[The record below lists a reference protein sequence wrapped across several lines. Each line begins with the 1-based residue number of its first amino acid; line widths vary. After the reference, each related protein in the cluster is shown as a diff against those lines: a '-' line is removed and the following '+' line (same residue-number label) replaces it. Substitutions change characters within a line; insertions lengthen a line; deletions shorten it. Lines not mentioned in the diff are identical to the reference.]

1 MPCSTPSF
9 YTGVALL
16 FQLVL
21 GMLIALLLDSDRKGY
36 GILRAMMTLPL
47 VIPPAVTAMMFLL
60 MLNGSFGVLSR
71 GIIELGL
78 LPPGFS
84 ILGNASTAMA
94 GVLLAEIWQWTPFM
108 VLIMLAGLRS
118 LPKEP
123 FEAAAIDGAN
133 AFQVFFKLTLPM
145 MSKVIAI
152 AVLIRGI
159 DLFRIFD
166 YVKVMTDSGPG
177 TATETLTSYAGRIYF
192 GNADFPYAS
201 TIALLTLDPRHHR
214 LDALHEDLQGEALM
228 ELSRPWQILRDIV
241 AVLVTGLFMFPI
253 LWWALT
259 SIKPISAIFDKD
271 RVVFFDFVPTW
282 INYGVTM
289 LGMSRSQLAI
299 DQGIGMGVGGAE
311 AYDSRQLDPRFD
323 HRLGRLHGGDHG
335 DRGARR
341 LCAVAH
347 GLPRPRDLSQLG
359 SRASVSCRPSPSSF
373 RW

>member
-1 MPCSTPSF
+1 MSAADVSFTPRHAWLPRWLTSEHPLPWLFPAISLMTVLGLYPLF
-9 YTGVALL
+9 YAIWLSLERKHPVTRKLTFRPDYNWGKLLGDERVLNALLNTLIYTSVALL

-36 GILRAMMTLPL
+36 GLLRALMTLPL

-71 GIIELGL
+71 GIIATGL
-78 LPPGFS
+78 LPVGFS
-84 ILGNASTAMA
+84 ILGDSHTAMA

-123 FEAAAIDGAN
+123 FEAAAIDGAT
-133 AFQVFFKLTLPM
+133 AVQAFFKLTLPM

-159 DLFRIFD
+159 DLFRAFD

-201 TIALLTLDPRHHR
+201 SIAILTLV
-214 LDALHEDLQGEALM
+214 
-228 ELSRPWQILRDIV
+228 IVIIV
-241 AVLVTGLFMFPI
+241 ATLFM
-253 LWWALT
+253 
-259 SIKPISAIFDKD
+259 KIFK
-271 RVVFFDFVPTW
+271 VK
-282 INYGVTM
+282 
-289 LGMSRSQLAI
+289 L
-299 DQGIGMGVGGAE
+299 
-311 AYDSRQLDPRFD
+311 
-323 HRLGRLHGGDHG
+323 
-335 DRGARR
+335 
-341 LCAVAH
+341 
-347 GLPRPRDLSQLG
+347 
-359 SRASVSCRPSPSSF
+359 
-373 RW
+373 

>member
-1 MPCSTPSF
+1 MVVFGIFPLYKAIETSLYKRNAATRKMIFDPTHNWSKVFLDERVWNALLNTLF

-123 FEAAAIDGAN
+123 FEAAAIDGAS

-159 DLFRIFD
+159 DLLRAFD

-201 TIALLTLDPRHHR
+201 TIALLTL
-214 LDALHEDLQGEALM
+214 
-228 ELSRPWQILRDIV
+228 
-241 AVLVTGLFMFPI
+241 VLVIMVSTLFMR
-253 LWWALT
+253 
-259 SIKPISAIFDKD
+259 IFK
-271 RVVFFDFVPTW
+271 VK
-282 INYGVTM
+282 
-289 LGMSRSQLAI
+289 L
-299 DQGIGMGVGGAE
+299 
-311 AYDSRQLDPRFD
+311 
-323 HRLGRLHGGDHG
+323 
-335 DRGARR
+335 
-341 LCAVAH
+341 
-347 GLPRPRDLSQLG
+347 
-359 SRASVSCRPSPSSF
+359 
-373 RW
+373 

>member
-1 MPCSTPSF
+1 MSGTAAAMTSSAGTPAKRSWAPRWLSSEHPLPWLLPASALMIVFGIYPLLYAIALSF
-9 YTGVALL
+9 YRKNAATRKMVFQPDYNWLKVLGDDRVLNALMNTFVYTIIAL
-16 FQLVL
+16 VCQLVL
-21 GMLIALLLDSDRKGY
+21 GMLIALLLDTDRKGY
-36 GILRAMMTLPL
+36 SILRALMTLPL

-71 GIIELGL
+71 SIIALGL

-94 GVLLAEIWQWTPFM
+94 GVLLAEVWQWTPFM

-159 DLFRIFD
+159 DLFRAFD

-201 TIALLTLDPRHHR
+201 TVALLTL
-214 LDALHEDLQGEALM
+214 
-228 ELSRPWQILRDIV
+228 IIV
-241 AVLVTGLFMFPI
+241 IAVSSLFMR
-253 LWWALT
+253 
-259 SIKPISAIFDKD
+259 IFK
-271 RVVFFDFVPTW
+271 VK
-282 INYGVTM
+282 
-289 LGMSRSQLAI
+289 L
-299 DQGIGMGVGGAE
+299 
-311 AYDSRQLDPRFD
+311 
-323 HRLGRLHGGDHG
+323 
-335 DRGARR
+335 
-341 LCAVAH
+341 
-347 GLPRPRDLSQLG
+347 
-359 SRASVSCRPSPSSF
+359 
-373 RW
+373 

>member
-1 MPCSTPSF
+1 MSANTVSIGSGGAGEERRGWRPSWLTSEHPFPWLMPAAALMVVFGIYPLLYAIWLSLFKRNAATRKMIFAPSHNWTKIF
-9 YTGVALL
+9 ADERVWNALMNTLLYTGIALV

-36 GILRAMMTLPL
+36 GVMRAMMTLPL
-47 VIPPAVTAMMFLL
+47 VIPPAVTAMMYLL

-71 GIIELGL
+71 GLIAIGL
-78 LPPGFS
+78 LPPGYS
-84 ILGNASTAMA
+84 ILGSADTALA

-133 AFQVFFKLTLPM
+133 AFQTFFKLTLPM

-159 DLFRIFD
+159 DLFRAFD

-201 TIALLTLDPRHHR
+201 TVALLTLV
-214 LDALHEDLQGEALM
+214 
-228 ELSRPWQILRDIV
+228 IV
-241 AVLVTGLFMFPI
+241 IVVSSAFM
-253 LWWALT
+253 
-259 SIKPISAIFDKD
+259 KIFK
-271 RVVFFDFVPTW
+271 VK
-282 INYGVTM
+282 
-289 LGMSRSQLAI
+289 L
-299 DQGIGMGVGGAE
+299 
-311 AYDSRQLDPRFD
+311 
-323 HRLGRLHGGDHG
+323 
-335 DRGARR
+335 
-341 LCAVAH
+341 
-347 GLPRPRDLSQLG
+347 
-359 SRASVSCRPSPSSF
+359 
-373 RW
+373 